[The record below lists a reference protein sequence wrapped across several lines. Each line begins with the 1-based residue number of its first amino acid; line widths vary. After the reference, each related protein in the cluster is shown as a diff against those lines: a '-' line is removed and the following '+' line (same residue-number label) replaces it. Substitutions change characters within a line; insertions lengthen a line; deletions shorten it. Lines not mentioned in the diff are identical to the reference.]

1 MTQAGVMTSEQME
14 CGEPPHM
21 TDVGRSVEEGIGG
34 VGRGGR
40 VFKQRQGALKGHIP
54 GVACGLAGLGGN
66 GCHLLGT

>member
-1 MTQAGVMTSEQME
+1 MNSEQME
-14 CGEPPHM
+14 CGEPAHM

-54 GVACGLAGLGGN
+54 GVV
-66 GCHLLGT
+66 